1 MFGWLFYDCQKTG
14 IEDLHGNHSL
24 SRRFREESYFVC
36 MSARGQATQG
46 EPAPRGDTWRWHTGA
61 RGGLYPEGCV
71 CVNLSFHT
79 DARGGPYP
87 AAEPGGASGG
97 ALSAQ
102 PPGGAERYQGVRA
115 APRGDGD
122 SRADAAAGGGRRR
135 PVTRSAHPGG
145 QRSSG
150 DSPGSCRFK
159 GRGRSREA
167 ARSFWLPEPA
177 PSAAARPRP
186 LPEGAHGSGRLSADC
201 RKFVPLRRLRGKSAG
216 GAPREPALLEPG
228 TERDPAGKT
237 CERCPWPRSA
247 APPERRWN
255 APGLQCPKSSAKSL

>member
-1 MFGWLFYDCQKTG
+1 
-14 IEDLHGNHSL
+14 
-24 SRRFREESYFVC
+24 

-46 EPAPRGDTWRWHTGA
+46 EPALRGDTWRRTPG
-61 RGGLYPEGCV
+61 EGCV

-87 AAEPGGASGG
+87 AAEPGGGSGG
-97 ALSAQ
+97 ALSARDGDE
-102 PPGGAERYQGVRA
+102 PLPGIRWTRGAERYQGVRA

-122 SRADAAAGGGRRR
+122 SRADAAAGGGRQR

-145 QRSSG
+145 QRSSSG
-150 DSPGSCRFK
+150 SPGSCRFK

-186 LPEGAHGSGRLSADC
+186 LPEGAHGSGRLSGDC
-201 RKFVPLRRLRGKSAG
+201 RKLNLSP
-216 GAPREPALLEPG
+216 
-228 TERDPAGKT
+228 
-237 CERCPWPRSA
+237 
-247 APPERRWN
+247 
-255 APGLQCPKSSAKSL
+255 